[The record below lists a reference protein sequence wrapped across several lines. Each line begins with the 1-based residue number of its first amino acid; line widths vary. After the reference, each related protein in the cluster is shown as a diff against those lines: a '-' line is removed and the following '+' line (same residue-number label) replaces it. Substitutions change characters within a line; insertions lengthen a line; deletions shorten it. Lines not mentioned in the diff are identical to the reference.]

1 MKNKMYRQAY
11 DTYLGVKNE
20 ALAYDFWCKGW
31 DAAIEEI
38 QRKES
43 LAQTDYFSP
52 TTEAKHYKAFR

>member
-1 MKNKMYRQAY
+1 MKNTMYRKAY

-31 DAAIEEI
+31 DAAVEEI

-43 LAQTDYFSP
+43 IAQTDNCYS
-52 TTEAKHYKAFR
+52 TTKTKHYKAFR